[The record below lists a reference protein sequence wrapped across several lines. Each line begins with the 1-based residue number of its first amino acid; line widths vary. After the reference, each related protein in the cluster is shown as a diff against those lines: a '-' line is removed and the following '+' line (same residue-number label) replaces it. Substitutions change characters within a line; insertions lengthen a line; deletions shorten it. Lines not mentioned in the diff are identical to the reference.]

1 MAYYNTNHLRT
12 VEELTKAMQQNDK
25 QSGQVLVC
33 FEMMH
38 VTSLETNKDV
48 DAHLSA
54 EMVHHMLEQK
64 GHMYPI
70 TSIRRAIT
78 DLTRSGYIRKTPLQ
92 VRSKYGKK
100 CYTWRLN
107 EEKLMGLDLEDAY
120 EQSIAN
126 AQETNPLT

>member
-25 QSGQVLVC
+25 QNGQVLVC

-64 GHMYPI
+64 GHLYPI
-70 TSIRRAIT
+70 T
-78 DLTRSGYIRKTPLQ
+78 
-92 VRSKYGKK
+92 
-100 CYTWRLN
+100 
-107 EEKLMGLDLEDAY
+107 
-120 EQSIAN
+120 
-126 AQETNPLT
+126 

>member
-1 MAYYNTNHLRT
+1 MAYYNTTHLRT

-25 QSGQVLVC
+25 QNGQVLAC
-33 FEMMH
+33 FEIMH
-38 VTSLETNKDV
+38 VTSLDTAFDK

-54 EMVHHMLEQK
+54 EMVHHMLNEK
-64 GHMYPI
+64 GHVYPI

-92 VRSKYGKK
+92 FKSKYGKR

-107 EEKLMGLDLEDAY
+107 EEKLMGLDLTDAY
-120 EQSIAN
+120 EQSIADS
-126 AQETNPLT
+126 QETNTLI